1 MNRCWSKCHFCEIL
15 KGPSV
20 SQRWSHSQLSY
31 GGPHCKE
38 NISLSCPSQ
47 RFWLASEF
55 DTYMKLDVNLRVR
68 RVWFVWITTIFAY
81 PTILQYEKLVDLWP
95 ASPGSVFVGNMFT
108 KTEQKMVSLMGT
120 LNYLT
125 SRSHFNIIFFID
137 DAFTNLQLLP
147 ETMKRHVLE
156 RPIPVVVV
164 ILRFVQI
171 SASQSAQ
178 R

>member
-1 MNRCWSKCHFCEIL
+1 MNRCWSECHFCEIL

-47 RFWLASEF
+47 RLWRASEF

-108 KTEQKMVSLMGT
+108 KTQQKMVSLMGT

-125 SRSHFNIIFFID
+125 SRSHLSYYLFYWFSLMMLSQTCNFCLRQWRD
-137 DAFTNLQLLP
+137 TCWSDQSQL
-147 ETMKRHVLE
+147 
-156 RPIPVVVV
+156 
-164 ILRFVQI
+164 
-171 SASQSAQ
+171 
-178 R
+178 